1 MEPLKGIKVV
11 DLTTYLAAPTT
22 VRVMGEWGADLIKV
36 EAPKG
41 DPARGQ
47 GQCLICLILMMKI

>member
-11 DLTTYLAAPTT
+11 DMTTYLAAPTSA
-22 VRVMGEWGADLIKV
+22 RVLGEWGADIIKI

-41 DPARGQ
+41 DPASLQRFLNSNQ
-47 GQCLICLILMMKI
+47 KLI